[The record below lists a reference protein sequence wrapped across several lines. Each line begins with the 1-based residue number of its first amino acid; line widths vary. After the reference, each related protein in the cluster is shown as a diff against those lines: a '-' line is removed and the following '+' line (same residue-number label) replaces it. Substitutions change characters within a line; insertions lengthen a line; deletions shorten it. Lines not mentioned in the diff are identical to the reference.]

1 MAFAKDQSSKGRK
14 AHTGRNSS
22 DDQFLLARAF
32 WRTNAGKKKLAT
44 MTEAQISALHQQG
57 LISD

>member
-32 WRTNAGKKKLAT
+32 WRTKAGKSKMAT
-44 MTEAQISALHQQG
+44 MTEAQILALHQQG